1 MKKILIVARREYVA
15 TIRRKAFIILT
26 IGMPV
31 FFLILFGL
39 SAVGGM
45 LAARSAA
52 KSSLPVGIVDEAGV
66 VDMGL
71 LEKVRAS
78 FPAPET
84 TTEDGHGV
92 SALKDLQDFD
102 NSMARMR
109 SM

>member
-1 MKKILIVARREYVA
+1 MKKILIVARREYIA

-39 SAVGGM
+39 SAVGSM
-45 LAARSAA
+45 LAARSEA

-78 FPAPET
+78 FPVPKAPARGSGRRST
-84 TTEDGHGV
+84 PCQGS
-92 SALKDLQDFD
+92 SAAAWICF
-102 NSMARMR
+102 
-109 SM
+109 

>member
-45 LAARSAA
+45 LAARSEA
-52 KSSLPVGIVDEAGV
+52 KSSLPVGLVDEAGV
-66 VDMGL
+66 VDMEL
-71 LEKVRAS
+71 LAQVRES
-78 FPAPET
+78 FPAPKAPAKGSGSFE
-84 TTEDGHGV
+84 V
-92 SALKDLQDFD
+92 LKDLQDFD
-102 NSMARMR
+102 SKMALMR
-109 SM
+109 S